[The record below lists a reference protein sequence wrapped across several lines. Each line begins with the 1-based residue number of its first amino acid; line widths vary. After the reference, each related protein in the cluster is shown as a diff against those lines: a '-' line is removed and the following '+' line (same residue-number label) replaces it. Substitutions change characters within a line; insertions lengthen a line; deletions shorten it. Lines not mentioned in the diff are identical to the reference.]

1 MADDQT
7 EDSEKTEE
15 PTQKRLEDAHK
26 KGDVPKSQEVNT
38 WFMIVGATLM
48 ILIFANGMARDLTT
62 TFRGF
67 LSQPH
72 LIPTDGEN
80 ILLLYNDLGNLILGA
95 LAMPFL
101 VLMLFAI
108 AGNLVQHRP
117 VLSGE
122 QLKPKFSK
130 ISLIAGWKRLF
141 SSTSLV
147 NFAKGI
153 AKFVIVGVIMFYI
166 AWPERD
172 RLDNMIGSDVGML
185 LIIVKD
191 LTIKMLGGVIAILTV
206 IAGLDF
212 IYQRQKW
219 NQKQRMSMKEIRD
232 EHKQMEGDPT
242 IKAKLRQI
250 RIERGRKRMMAAVP
264 EATVV
269 ITNPTHF
276 AVALKYEMGMA
287 APLCVAKGVDG
298 IAFRIRQ
305 VAEENGIPVI
315 ENPPL
320 ARGLHSAVEIDDE
333 IPEEHYKAVAQVI
346 SYVMKLRSRVRSGKR
361 QSGYDPQQALER
373 DVHRKGT

>member
-72 LIPTDGEN
+72 LIPMDGEN
-80 ILLLYNDLGNLILGA
+80 ILLLYNDLGNLILSA
-95 LAMPFL
+95 LAIPFL
-101 VLMLFAI
+101 VLVVFAI

-242 IKAKLRQI
+242 IKAKLRQL
-250 RIERGRKRMMAAVP
+250 RTERGRKRMMAAVP

-287 APLCVAKGVDG
+287 APLCVAKGADG

-315 ENPPL
+315 ENAPL

-333 IPEEHYKAVAQVI
+333 IPEEHYKAVAQII

-361 QSGYDPQQALER
+361 
-373 DVHRKGT
+373 